1 MTTQKERNALWYF
14 KFGNYHCDNAAK
26 CRAHFKNIRTY
37 HKGSTDKFN
46 VKSPIPLI
54 GPLTA

>member
-14 KFGNYHCDNAAK
+14 KFGNYHCDGASV
-26 CRAHFKNIRTY
+26 CRAHFKNVRTY

-46 VKSPIPLI
+46 VKSPIP
-54 GPLTA
+54 